1 MAAAVLS
8 SERVKVLV
16 VDDSEDLRDLLRAH
30 FEHAGCDVTVV
41 ESAEAA
47 IEAYTVD
54 DHDLAVIDLLL
65 PGMDGWALTERIGV
79 DRPDCPVAITSVLG
93 TDEYPPSRGVL
104 PKPVSRASVREV
116 LLTCVPR
123 WVAP

>member
-1 MAAAVLS
+1 MGAPTLAP
-8 SERVKVLV
+8 ERVKVLV

-47 IEAYTVD
+47 IEVYSAAA
-54 DHDLAVIDLLL
+54 HDLAVIDLLL
-65 PGMDGWALTERIGV
+65 PGMDGWALTERIGL
-79 DRPDCPVAITSVLG
+79 DRPDCPVAITSVL
-93 TDEYPPSRGVL
+93 DPSEYPSSKAAL
-104 PKPVSRASVREV
+104 PKPVTRASVRDV
-116 LLTCVPR
+116 LLRCVPK